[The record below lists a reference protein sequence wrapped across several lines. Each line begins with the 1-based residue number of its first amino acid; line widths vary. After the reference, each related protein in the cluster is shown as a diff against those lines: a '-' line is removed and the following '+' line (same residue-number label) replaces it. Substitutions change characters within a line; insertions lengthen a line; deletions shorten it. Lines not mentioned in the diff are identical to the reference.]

1 MVITQNHIINIQ
13 PGVSAPLVIHCSQ
26 GDTGSV
32 INLTVV
38 NGDETFDCSSYL
50 CSVHGVRSD
59 GANWGPYEVTVS
71 GSTVSFP
78 LKPVMTVIAG
88 PCLAEITIG
97 TVGTANFAILVEN
110 ATFSLGVTYT
120 EDVSL
125 YQSILNYI
133 MGAVQDIK
141 TEATASVNK
150 AIGQMNANTNA
161 INAKYDAAIDQ
172 MNANTNAI
180 NAKYDAA
187 TTNFNQGI
195 ATAQNQYA
203 VTNAKLDTA
212 ISAATQDSEVQ
223 DIRVKADGT
232 SAATAG
238 NAVREQI
245 TELKNDFNAERD
257 YFDRQIIYGENRYY
271 YDQSRLIHDEYIT
284 PSDGSFKPEEGWS
297 ITDFIPVD
305 ANSEYIM
312 AYHSDGTYKQSN
324 NNYYARYDKDFR
336 FISTPAS
343 MPERATITTD
353 ANTKYVRISQ
363 ATTRFS
369 AMTIVVKKTIFD
381 AGVSGKMPFSIK
393 FIGDGEGVEVLKSD
407 ISELKSDV
415 SELKIVPI
423 TYESQKRYSI
433 INGALNI
440 KTGKNYGLIK
450 SAIISVNSR
459 TVYYYT
465 GRVYSYEDQY
475 SLIAIDDNNNVLA
488 YELDYTT
495 DTQVNEY
502 KFVIPPKA
510 TKLIV
515 QSYKSNPVLKT
526 EEVIDFEELI
536 EKVNDVSKETNNDKV
551 MRSICR
557 MGEAYGQ
564 PESVTALKSCHNAG
578 YNIIRVNLQFS
589 SDGTAVLWH
598 DQYINQHIK
607 VVYDSSGA
615 LVPYSETDRIKIS
628 DTPLATLNQY
638 KWGDASYA
646 TGIPTAEAIINA
658 ARKVGMEL
666 YFECKITLSEANI
679 NTIVSLVEKY
689 GMRNRVSFAVA
700 SHANGEQI
708 AAQGQGLRIGF
719 MDSTFSE
726 QLKTAYLSIKNLG
739 AKMFWWGW
747 DTMTLTNEIVEF
759 LSKNGIDYECG
770 DFTSYS
776 AIDTYLSAE
785 YAWYCTGMEIQGS
798 MSPLIGQYIENN
810 I

>member
-1 MVITQNHIINIQ
+1 MAISQNHIINIQ

-38 NGDETFDCSSYL
+38 NGDEVFDCSSYV

-71 GSTVSFP
+71 GSTVSFS
-78 LKPVMTVIAG
+78 LRQEMTAIAG

-150 AIGQMNANTNA
+150 AIDQMNTNTSA
-161 INAKYDAAIDQ
+161 LNAKYDTAIDQ
-172 MNANTNAI
+172 MNTNTSAL
-180 NAKYDAA
+180 NAKYDTAI
-187 TTNFNQGI
+187 TDFNQGI
-195 ATAQNQYA
+195 ATTQNQYA

-212 ISAATQDSEVQ
+212 ISAATQDSEVK

-232 SAATAG
+232 SATTAG
-238 NAVREQI
+238 NAVREQV

-271 YDQSRLIHDEYIT
+271 HDPSKLIHDEYIN
-284 PSDGSFKPEEGWS
+284 PAGAFEPYEGWC

-312 AYHSDGTYKQSN
+312 ADPSGGTYEQKSN
-324 NNYYARYDKDFR
+324 IYYARYDKDFK
-336 FISTPAS
+336 FISAPAPAS
-343 MPERATITTD
+343 TSERATITTD

-363 ATTRFS
+363 ATILFS
-369 AMTIVVKKTIFD
+369 SMTIVVKKTIFD
-381 AGVSGKMPFSIK
+381 AGVSGKIPFSIK
-393 FIGDGEGVEVLKSD
+393 FIGDEGIE
-407 ISELKSDV
+407 ELK
-415 SELKIVPI
+415 P
-423 TYESQKRYSI
+423 
-433 INGALNI
+433 
-440 KTGKNYGLIK
+440 
-450 SAIISVNSR
+450 
-459 TVYYYT
+459 
-465 GRVYSYEDQY
+465 
-475 SLIAIDDNNNVLA
+475 
-488 YELDYTT
+488 
-495 DTQVNEY
+495 
-502 KFVIPPKA
+502 
-510 TKLIV
+510 
-515 QSYKSNPVLKT
+515 
-526 EEVIDFEELI
+526 
-536 EKVNDVSKETNNDKV
+536 DVSKETNNDKV

-564 PESVTALKSCHNAG
+564 PESVAALKSCHNAG

-638 KWGDASYA
+638 KWGGTSYA

-658 ARKVGMEL
+658 ARKAGMEL
-666 YFECKITLSEANI
+666 YFECKMTLSEANI

-689 GMRNRVSFAVA
+689 GMRDRVSFATG
-700 SHANGEQI
+700 SYANGEQI

-719 MDSTFSE
+719 MDSVFSE
-726 QLKTAYLSIKNLG
+726 QLKTSYLSIKNLG

-747 DTMTLTNEIVEF
+747 DTMALTNEIVEF
-759 LSKNGIDYECG
+759 LSENSIDYECG
-770 DFTSYS
+770 DFESYS
-776 AIDTYLSAE
+776 AINTYLSAE
-785 YAWYCTGMEIQGS
+785 YAWYCTGMEIQGA